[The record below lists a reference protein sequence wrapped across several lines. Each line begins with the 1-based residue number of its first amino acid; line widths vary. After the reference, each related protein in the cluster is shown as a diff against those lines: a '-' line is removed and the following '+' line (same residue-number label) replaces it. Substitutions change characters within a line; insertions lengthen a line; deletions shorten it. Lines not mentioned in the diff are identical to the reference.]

1 MLFNDDLIYCGYIAS
16 AIDWWTST
24 GRWWN
29 ESEQAKP
36 KIPENVKILN
46 LGSSIKKFF
55 MNLVFRIVTI
65 CRLRFFCPT
74 ALFSLTYIGDYFC
87 GQRNNMRCLPYM
99 LTSRWDEDKRAI
111 HVLYCWSVL
120 MERTGT
126 LCSAINDPAM
136 NTCWTTCVQPPVS
149 VGCHMLHTQQ
159 FLTLCSPYSNWIKVK
174 FSAPRCRELEVWLH
188 LFIFISFV
196 SPHLPNELASRI
208 YHIRGWI
215 GPKTWF
221 GYWR

>member
-1 MLFNDDLIYCGYIAS
+1 
-16 AIDWWTST
+16 
-24 GRWWN
+24 
-29 ESEQAKP
+29 
-36 KIPENVKILN
+36 
-46 LGSSIKKFF
+46 
-55 MNLVFRIVTI
+55 
-65 CRLRFFCPT
+65 
-74 ALFSLTYIGDYFC
+74 
-87 GQRNNMRCLPYM
+87 MRCLPYM